1 MSTRPGGASSVRFR
15 ELRLVAYG
23 PFTDQ
28 VIDFGEPAECDL
40 HVVLGLNE
48 AGKSSA
54 RRAIHALLFGFPHI
68 TPDAHVHPYERLRV
82 GALLDTRDG
91 QSVELARVKARQ
103 RDLRDAKDEPLD
115 DSVLR
120 HMLGGIDEALY
131 DRLFLVDHE
140 ELHQGGAGLLAGGG
154 DFGVSLFGATLG
166 ASNLTAVRRELHK
179 RSEALFKSDA
189 KARKPLLNAALHDYR
204 NHMEQ
209 ARSLS
214 VKPREYE
221 IAAARVDELARERH
235 EKTSGVTALEG
246 EESALRRLASATG
259 PLARRQIV
267 VAELEAL
274 ADVPVLAQDAT
285 TRREVALEQRER
297 ATGQLETANTNLE
310 GLQSEIAAEVVPGA
324 LLERA
329 AEIQALAGDIA
340 MHEKALRDR
349 GNRSRELDTQKEVTV
364 QLRAQLGAAA
374 PESPAR
380 VDHALRTSI
389 EKVGDEQATLLE
401 RERVARERLQECDE
415 ANDRAAQALTA
426 TAAPPDVPDAI
437 VTWTAAAAEQVPLAL
452 AASKQKGW
460 AERAIVKLVVTA
472 QALSPPFDPCTRPPA
487 EPPPAAVIAAHQAQ
501 VDELDA
507 EFAEQRAERN
517 RLARQRDQ
525 LHVQLAALGAE
536 EVESTREQM
545 VVARSERDQRLAHLG
560 DRLDEADL
568 DGARDA
574 HEQLGMMVTRADEL
588 ADVLLAQ
595 ADQVARRD
603 HLTAEVAEIVKQ
615 HGERE
620 NDLTDI
626 AARREQL
633 LASWRELWQPCG
645 IAPLDDGSAMLTW
658 RQRYDELTAQHTDLA
673 VQLTEHQ
680 DVLSCSEET
689 ATGLRAA
696 LEVARSPADRDLPLE
711 QLVEH
716 ARLIVERTQS
726 AIAAHKQLV
735 GDADAA
741 AKAFAGAQR
750 ALQQAEKKLVDWA
763 SRWAEALGPLAISV
777 GTPPAEARATIA
789 LLDDL
794 ADSEKTAADLAHR
807 IESITAD
814 YNAFAG
820 AVSALAA
827 TLAPDL
833 QESDAL
839 ELIRALNRRVEAAE
853 TAATN
858 RTQLEERE
866 HSTLERIG
874 ELEEELR
881 DADGVLSRLCE
892 QAKCGAAEELPA
904 IEEQATTRNALRHE
918 LAELDKRI
926 VEQGEQPVAE
936 LQQLLGDRT
945 GDDLAAELAAHH
957 DTLQAANS
965 ELEALEEQH
974 TEAIA
979 ALRQLDHGTDAALER
994 EHAEHDAARVG
1005 QLAERY
1011 LAERAAAILLTRAI
1025 EHHREHS
1032 AQPILERAQRLLP
1045 QLTADSLTRLFVDDE
1060 GGDHPVLMARRANGG
1075 ELGVSGMSDGTL
1087 DQLYLALRL
1096 AALEHHLDALPPLP
1110 VLLDDILVNYDEP
1123 RVTASAPALA
1133 EIAQRTQVIV
1143 LTHHQHVATIAQ
1155 ETLGDRVRVHRLE
1168 AASVA

>member
-1 MSTRPGGASSVRFR
+1 MRFR

-28 VIDFGEPAECDL
+28 VIDFGETAECDL

-54 RRAIHALLFGFPHI
+54 LRAIHALLFGFPHI
-68 TPDAHVHPYERLRV
+68 TPDAYVHPYERLRV
-82 GALLDTRDG
+82 GALLDTREG
-91 QSVELARVKARQ
+91 QTVELARVKARQ

-131 DRLFLVDHE
+131 RRLFLVDHE
-140 ELHQGGAGLLAGGG
+140 ELRQGGAGLLAGGG
-154 DFGVSLFGATLG
+154 DFGVSLFGASLG
-166 ASNLTAVRRELHK
+166 AGNLTAVRRELHK
-179 RSEALFKSDA
+179 RGEALFKSDA
-189 KARKPLLNAALHDYR
+189 KARRPLLNAALRDYR
-204 NHMEQ
+204 THMEQ

-221 IAAARVDELARERH
+221 MARDRVDELARDRH
-235 EKTSGVTALEG
+235 DKTSEVAELEG
-246 EESALRRLASATG
+246 EERALRRLASVTG
-259 PLARRQIV
+259 PLARRQAV
-267 VAELEAL
+267 GAELEPL
-274 ADVPVLAQDAT
+274 ADLPVLAQDAT
-285 TRREVALEQRER
+285 TRREVALEKRER
-297 ATGQLETANTNLE
+297 ASSQLEAANAPLE
-310 GLQSEIAAEVVPGA
+310 GLQSEIAAVVVPGA

-329 AEIQALAGDIA
+329 DEIQALAGDIA

-349 GNRSRELDTQKEVTV
+349 GNRSRELEPQKNVTA
-364 QLRAQLGAAA
+364 QLRTQLGSAA
-374 PESPAR
+374 PEKPAR
-380 VDHALRTSI
+380 VDPALRTSI
-389 EKVGDEQATLLE
+389 EKLGEDQATLLE
-401 RERVARERLQECDE
+401 RERVAREHLRECDE
-415 ANDRAAQALTA
+415 ANDRAAQALRD
-426 TAAPPDVPDAI
+426 TAAPPDAPDTI
-437 VTWTAAAAEQVPLAL
+437 VTWTAAAIEQVPLAL
-452 AASKQKGW
+452 AASKQNG
-460 AERAIVKLVVTA
+460 AVERAIAKLVATA
-472 QALSPPFDPCTRPPA
+472 GALSPPFDPRTRLPA

-501 VDELDA
+501 VDELDT

-536 EVESTREQM
+536 GVENAREQM
-545 VVARSERDQRLAHLG
+545 VAARSERYQRFAHLG
-560 DRLDEADL
+560 DRLGEADL

-574 HEQLGMMVTRADEL
+574 HEQLGVMLTQADEL
-588 ADVLLAQ
+588 ADMLLTQ

-633 LASWRELWQPCG
+633 LAAWRELWKPCG
-645 IAPLDDGSAMLTW
+645 IAPLDDSGAMLTW
-658 RQRYDELTAQHTDLA
+658 RERHDELTAQHTDLA
-673 VQLTEHQ
+673 LQLTEHQ
-680 DVLSCSEET
+680 DVLSHSEET
-689 ATGLRAA
+689 AAGLYAA
-696 LEVARSPADRDLPLE
+696 LEAAGSPADRDLPLE

-726 AIAAHKQLV
+726 TIAVHEQLV

-741 AKAFAGAQR
+741 AKEFAAAQR
-750 ALQQAEKKLVDWA
+750 ALKQAETKLEDWA
-763 SRWAEALGPLAISV
+763 SRWAEALEPLAISV

-794 ADSEKTAADLAHR
+794 ADNEKTTGDLAHR
-807 IESITAD
+807 IGSITDD
-814 YNAFAG
+814 YDAFAR

-839 ELIRALNRRVEAAE
+839 ELIRALNRRVEAAK
-853 TAATN
+853 TAATS
-858 RTQLEERE
+858 RTRLEERE
-866 HSTLERIG
+866 RSTLERIA

-881 DADGVLSRLCE
+881 DADGVLLRLCE
-892 QAKCGAAEELPA
+892 QAQCGAAKDLPA
-904 IEEQATTRNALRHE
+904 IEEQATTRDALRHE

-936 LQQLLGDRT
+936 LQQFLGERT

-957 DTLQAANS
+957 DTLQAAKS
-965 ELEALEEQH
+965 ELEALVEQH

-994 EHAEHDAARVG
+994 EHAEHDAARAGELV
-1005 QLAERY
+1005 ERY
-1011 LAERAAAILLTRAI
+1011 LAERAAAILLARAI

-1032 AQPILERAQRLLP
+1032 AQPILSRAQQLLP

-1060 GGDHPVLMARRANGG
+1060 GGDHPVLMARRANGA
-1075 ELGVSGMSDGTL
+1075 ELGVSGMSDGTR

-1110 VLLDDILVNYDEP
+1110 VLLDDILVNYDES
-1123 RVTASAPALA
+1123 RVTTTLPALV

-1155 ETLGDRVRVHRLE
+1155 DTLGDRVRIHHLGAV
-1168 AASVA
+1168 SVA